1 MFTIQAIQAILL
13 LEQLTDEQSKASSS
27 KKVKGKGKERATT
40 TDALPS
46 SLNLFHTSQP
56 KPKSKSTKSEHESE
70 SESDQESG
78 SGSESESESDASTSN
93 KIPAPPRQKITITA
107 LDDKE
112 LPTSL
117 HANLPSLVTNLPSS
131 SGQPLLNALKESNI
145 HSLWGV
151 QCAVGGALLERR
163 DVICVAPTGSG
174 KTLAY
179 VLPTLVRL
187 GDPTRSLSASSTVG
201 EKSVGV
207 ESTSTGTGEKNRK
220 RKASKKEEEVEQ
232 EPEKDEREGQGI
244 RALIVVPTHDLAVQ
258 IEGVV
263 KAVTRKRGW
272 RVMVLSKATEKAVC
286 DSSPGSGEAAAENKD
301 RSDAEDGDDEEEKED
316 KNEGGSKGSLGI
328 DILISTPERL
338 HHLLESGKLSLSS

>member
-27 KKVKGKGKERATT
+27 KKVKGKGKERSTT

-70 SESDQESG
+70 SESDQESN

-107 LDDKE
+107 LDDRE
-112 LPTSL
+112 LPKSL
-117 HANLPSLVTNLPSS
+117 HANLPSLVTDLPSS

-151 QCAVGGALLERR
+151 QCAVGGALLEGR

-201 EKSVGV
+201 EKSAGV
-207 ESTSTGTGEKNRK
+207 ESPSTGTGEKNRK
-220 RKASKKEEEVEQ
+220 RKASKKEQEVQVER
-232 EPEKDEREGQGI
+232 EAESREREGQGI

-258 IEGVV
+258 IEGVA

-286 DSSPGSGEAAAENKD
+286 ESSPGTGEAVVED
-301 RSDAEDGDDEEEKED
+301 SDVDDEEEEKEE
-316 KNEGGSKGSLGI
+316 KNGGGSKGSLGI